1 MEFIDPLL
9 DKYVCEHTAN
19 ESDLLKKINRE
30 THLEVLQPRMLSGHF
45 QGRVLS
51 MFSKMIR
58 PERILEI
65 GTYTGYSALCLAEGL
80 TPNGKLV
87 TIDINEELAPRVRS
101 YFSASGFSEQI
112 DYKIGAA
119 MELIPT
125 LNEKWDI
132 VFIDADKHNYI
143 NYYHLVFPMV
153 NIGGYII
160 ADNVLWSGK
169 VIDSSHNDK
178 DTQLLRDYNL
188 LNHED
193 ERVEEVLFPIRDGL
207 MVSRKIKE

>member
-1 MEFIDPLL
+1 MEFLDPLL
-9 DKYVCEHTAN
+9 EKYVCEHTAN

-30 THLEVLQPRMLSGHF
+30 THLEVLQPRMLSGHL

-51 MFSKMIR
+51 MFSKMIQ

-101 YFSASGFSEQI
+101 YFFASEFSEQI

-119 MELIPT
+119 LELIPS

-193 ERVEEVLFPIRDGL
+193 DRVEEVLFPIRDGL
-207 MVSRKIKE
+207 MISRKIKE

>member
-1 MEFIDPLL
+1 MEFLDPLL
-9 DKYVCEHTAN
+9 EKYVCEHTAN

-30 THLEVLQPRMLSGHF
+30 THLEVLQPRMLSGHL

-51 MFSKMIR
+51 MFSKMIQ

-101 YFSASGFSEQI
+101 YFFASEFSEQI

-193 ERVEEVLFPIRDGL
+193 DRVEEVLFPIRDGL
-207 MVSRKIKE
+207 MISRKIKE